1 MSGFGLFDLAVLIV
15 YLAAVTLFGIRA
27 AGKQTSAA
35 DYFLGS
41 RNMPWWA
48 ILFSVIA
55 TETSTLTF
63 ISIPAVAYT
72 GNLTFLQLTFGYI
85 LGRTAV
91 AIWLLP
97 SYMDGRQQTV
107 YQHLEQRFDSL
118 TRKAAGSVFMLT
130 RVLAD
135 GVRLFATA
143 IPLATLFR
151 FAGLFPHWGDG
162 TIYVLSILI
171 IAFITLIYTFLGG
184 IKAVIWMDVVQMGVY
199 LGGAL
204 IALALLLDAIP
215 LSVSEM
221 IRSLQVGGL
230 ESGGAASA
238 SVSAT
243 ASATASTAAS
253 TTASATASTTA
264 TASATDPTFTNKLQ
278 LFRTGSGLSWSE
290 RLADP
295 YILPVSILGGALFS
309 VASHGTDQLI
319 VQRLMTAKDLTS
331 SRKALVWSGI
341 LASLQFALFLFIGLM
356 LFLFYNG
363 ASAESLGLATT
374 DEIFARYIVDYL
386 PAGLGGLIIA
396 ALMAAAMSS
405 LSSSL
410 NALASSTTYDFL
422 KPLAGPAWSGE
433 REMRV
438 SRGVTLVWGVVLT
451 FSAFLFT
458 WLQLSSGERPA
469 IVELGLGIASYTYGG
484 LLGLFLL
491 ARFTHSP
498 TGFDARAGFFI
509 GLMALLFLVDGPV
522 QRMLPGEPLSMAWP
536 LYTPVGA
543 AIVVAVALLVQRL
556 RRSRRSRP

>member
-1 MSGFGLFDLAVLIV
+1 MNGFGPIDFAILVV

-27 AGKQTSAA
+27 AGRQTTGT

-85 LGRTAV
+85 LGRVAV

-97 SYMDGRQQTV
+97 SYMDGQQQTV
-107 YQHLEQRFDSL
+107 YQHLEQRFDGL
-118 TRKAAGSVFMLT
+118 TRRAAGAVFMLT

-151 FAGLFPHWGDG
+151 FAGVFPGWSDG
-162 TIYVLSILI
+162 TIYILAILI
-171 IAFITLIYTFLGG
+171 IALITLVYTFLGG

-204 IALALLLDAIP
+204 IALVLLFNAIP
-215 LSVSEM
+215 MSLQEM
-221 IRSLQVGGL
+221 IAALQHAGGQI
-230 ESGGAASA
+230 ASQA
-238 SVSAT
+238 GQ
-243 ASATASTAAS
+243 
-253 TTASATASTTA
+253 TT
-264 TASATDPTFTNKLQ
+264 TNKLQ
-278 LFRTGSGLSWSE
+278 LFDFGSDLSWSE
-290 RLADP
+290 RLASP
-295 YILPVSILGGALFS
+295 YVLPVSIVGGALFS

-331 SRKALVWSGI
+331 SRKALVWSGF
-341 LASLQFALFLFIGLM
+341 LASLQFALFLCIGLM
-356 LFLFYNG
+356 LYLFYTG
-363 ASAESLGLATT
+363 ASADVLNLATT
-374 DEIFARYIVDYL
+374 DEIFARYIVDHM
-386 PAGLGGLIIA
+386 PVGLGGLIIA

-422 KPLAGPAWSGE
+422 KPRMGSDWTDQQE
-433 REMRV
+433 IRM
-438 SRGVTLVWGVVLT
+438 SRGVTLIWGVVLT
-451 FSAFLFT
+451 LSAFLFT

-491 ARFTHSP
+491 ARFTEKPS
-498 TGFDARAGFFI
+498 GRDARAGFFL
-509 GLMALLFLVDGPV
+509 GLMGLLFLVDGPYSGCYLGI
-522 QRMLPGEPLSMAWP
+522 RWRLPGHSTRRWARPLWY
-536 LYTPVGA
+536 L
-543 AIVVAVALLVQRL
+543 
-556 RRSRRSRP
+556 